1 MLNAIRYMARSGGGW
16 RMLPTNFGPWQTVYW
31 WFRRFVRRMLFQ
43 TIHDVSLMLHRE
55 RAGREASPTAG
66 VLDSQ
71 TVKAPHGPARG
82 YDAAKKT
89 VGRKRHI
96 VVDTDGRLLMLNLT
110 TADVSD
116 SAGAQ
121 LILDGVRKQWPW
133 LKHLFADAEYART
146 KLLDKAVFRDFIL
159 EIVRRSDTGPGF
171 KVLPRRWVVERT
183 FGWMTRWRRLVRDYE
198 ARLDVSHAM
207 IHVAMGSLLLRR
219 LAHQRTILKR
229 TLSVALCLLA
239 VWVGNLIAGRTW
251 EWMSHWPAIAPL
263 FERDAMPPG
272 LLDAGAPATTTSDE
286 GGYSQ
291 AGKQKDPRCRLG
303 HSQLGLTRDEC
314 AAHLKR
320 RDRCASGADTAELK
334 LISTIRS

>member
-1 MLNAIRYMARSGGGW
+1 MADIARKTKRYPTDLTDKEWIRIEPLMPKPPRRGRKVSVDLREMLNAIRDMARSGG
-16 RMLPTNFGPWQTVYW
+16 V
-31 WFRRFVRRMLFQ
+31 LFQ
-43 TIHDVSLMLHRE
+43 TIHDVSLMLDFERAGRE

-66 VLDSQ
+66 VLNSQ

-133 LKHLFADAEYART
+133 LTHLFADGAYART

-159 EIVRRSDTGPGF
+159 EIVRRTDTGPGF
-171 KVLPRRWVVERT
+171 KVLSRRWVVERT

-198 ARLDVSHAM
+198 ARLDVSYTM

-219 LAHQRTILKR
+219 IAHR
-229 TLSVALCLLA
+229 
-239 VWVGNLIAGRTW
+239 
-251 EWMSHWPAIAPL
+251 
-263 FERDAMPPG
+263 
-272 LLDAGAPATTTSDE
+272 
-286 GGYSQ
+286 
-291 AGKQKDPRCRLG
+291 
-303 HSQLGLTRDEC
+303 
-314 AAHLKR
+314 
-320 RDRCASGADTAELK
+320 
-334 LISTIRS
+334 